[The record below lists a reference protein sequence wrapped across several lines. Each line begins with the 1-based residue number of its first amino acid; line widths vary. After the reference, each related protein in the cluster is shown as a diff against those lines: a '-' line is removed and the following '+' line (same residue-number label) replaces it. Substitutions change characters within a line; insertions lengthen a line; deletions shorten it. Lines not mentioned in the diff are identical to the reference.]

1 MLNFLFTNIR
11 DLDMSAGE
19 TLRTIYFFGGT
30 ALACTI
36 LIVILNMAHKI
47 DQLKKEIKNLQ
58 DK

>member
-1 MLNFLFTNIR
+1 MNIH

-30 ALACTI
+30 ALACTV